1 MLSSLQLRQ
10 ENEALRG
17 QLEGAMI
24 PDRND
29 TDTSM
34 QGVTDASK
42 EEIETLQVRLDV
54 ASLYSLYA
62 SPESETL
69 ACFKMC
75 FTHLLN
81 HRKVPVGK

>member
-1 MLSSLQLRQ
+1 MKSMSMSLFSKLTFLLSSLQLRQ

-34 QGVTDASK
+34 QVVTDASK

-54 ASLYSLYA
+54 ASLYL
-62 SPESETL
+62 TL
-69 ACFKMC
+69 
-75 FTHLLN
+75 
-81 HRKVPVGK
+81 R